1 MLYETISNDMKE
13 AMKAHDKDS
22 LNTIRLLKSAIDMYL
37 VNNKMERNSC
47 SDEIVIDIVSK
58 QVKTHKESIEE
69 FKCCTAV
76 YWKPEKRIEEFKKG
90 NRQDLVDKLLKEIDL
105 LSKYL
110 PKQLTEEEINSEID
124 KVFDKVKPT
133 SMKDMGLIMKELTP
147 IFKGKADMKTVNEI
161 VRSKLN

>member
-37 VNNKMERNSC
+37 VNNKMERHTC

-58 QVKTHKESIEE
+58 QVKTHKES
-69 FKCCTAV
+69 
-76 YWKPEKRIEEFKKG
+76 IEEFKKG

-110 PKQLTEEEINSEID
+110 PKQLTEEEINAEID

>member
-37 VNNKMERNSC
+37 VNNKLDRNTC
-47 SDEIVIDIVSK
+47 SDEIVVDVVSK
-58 QVKTHKESIEE
+58 QVKTHKES
-69 FKCCTAV
+69 
-76 YWKPEKRIEEFKKG
+76 IEEFKKG
-90 NRQDLVDKLLKEIDL
+90 NRQDLVDKLLKEIEL

-110 PKQLTEEEINSEID
+110 PKQLTEEEINTEID

>member
-13 AMKAHDKDS
+13 AMKAHDKET
-22 LNTIRLLKSAIDMYL
+22 LNTIRLLKSAIDLYL
-37 VNNKMERNSC
+37 VNNKMERNTC

-69 FKCCTAV
+69 FK
-76 YWKPEKRIEEFKKG
+76 KG
-90 NRQDLVDKLLKEIDL
+90 NRQDLVDNLLREINL

-110 PKQLTEEEINSEID
+110 PKQLTKEEITAEIV
-124 KVFDKVKPT
+124 KVFDKFKPT

-147 IFKGKADMKTVNEI
+147 IFRGKADMKTVNEI

>member
-69 FKCCTAV
+69 
-76 YWKPEKRIEEFKKG
+76 IKKG

>member
-37 VNNKMERNSC
+37 VNNKLDRNTC
-47 SDEIVIDIVSK
+47 SDEIVVDVVSK
-58 QVKTHKESIEE
+58 QVKTHKES
-69 FKCCTAV
+69 
-76 YWKPEKRIEEFKKG
+76 IEEFKKG
-90 NRQDLVDKLLKEIDL
+90 NRQDLVDKLLKEIEL

-110 PKQLTEEEINSEID
+110 PKQLTEEEINTEMD

-133 SMKDMGLIMKELTP
+133 SIKDMGLIMKELTP

-161 VRSKLN
+161 VRSKLNN

>member
-37 VNNKMERNSC
+37 VNNKMKRNSC

-58 QVKTHKESIEE
+58 QVKTHKES
-69 FKCCTAV
+69 
-76 YWKPEKRIEEFKKG
+76 IEEFKKG

>member
-37 VNNKMERNSC
+37 VNNKLDRNTC
-47 SDEIVIDIVSK
+47 SDEIVVDVVSK
-58 QVKTHKESIEE
+58 QVKTHKES
-69 FKCCTAV
+69 
-76 YWKPEKRIEEFKKG
+76 IEEFKKG
-90 NRQDLVDKLLKEIDL
+90 NRQDLVDKLLKEIEL

-110 PKQLTEEEINSEID
+110 PKKLTEEEINTEID
-124 KVFDKVKPT
+124 IVFDKVKPT
-133 SMKDMGLIMKELTP
+133 SVKDMGLIMKELTP

-161 VRSKLN
+161 VRSKLNN

>member
-69 FKCCTAV
+69 FK
-76 YWKPEKRIEEFKKG
+76 KG

-124 KVFDKVKPT
+124 KVLDKVKPT

>member
-58 QVKTHKESIEE
+58 QVKTHKES
-69 FKCCTAV
+69 
-76 YWKPEKRIEEFKKG
+76 IEEFKKG

-161 VRSKLN
+161 IRSKLN

>member
-37 VNNKMERNSC
+37 VKNKMERNSC

-58 QVKTHKESIEE
+58 QVKTHKES
-69 FKCCTAV
+69 
-76 YWKPEKRIEEFKKG
+76 IEEFKKG

>member
-1 MLYETISNDMKE
+1 MLHETISNDMKE

-58 QVKTHKESIEE
+58 QVKTHKES
-69 FKCCTAV
+69 
-76 YWKPEKRIEEFKKG
+76 IEEFKKG

>member
-58 QVKTHKESIEE
+58 QVKTHKES
-69 FKCCTAV
+69 
-76 YWKPEKRIEEFKKG
+76 IEEFKKG

-147 IFKGKADMKTVNEI
+147 IFKGKADMKAVNEI